1 MRTPDSA
8 SPADRP
14 DPAARPWM
22 APADVE
28 VPAGD
33 DVERVVLLSDAG
45 QAVGTEAKATVHH
58 RADEGG
64 TALHLA
70 FSCHVYDAAGRF
82 LLTRRALG
90 KKAFPG
96 VWTNG
101 FCGHPGPGES
111 PAQAVL
117 RRAPQELGAEVSDVV
132 EVLPDFRYRAVDAG
146 GMEEHEICPVFRA
159 QMHGD
164 PAPERDEVAEWCWVE
179 PAALTAAL
187 AAVPRAFS
195 PWLVEQWQQGAFEA
209 R

>member
-1 MRTPDSA
+1 MQTPDPT
-8 SPADRP
+8 SPADRS

-22 APADVE
+22 TGADVV
-28 VPAGD
+28 VPEGD
-33 DVERVVLLSDAG
+33 DVERVVLLSEAG
-45 QAVGTEAKATVHH
+45 EAVGTEAKATVHH

-70 FSCHVYDAAGRF
+70 FSCHVYDDAGRF

-111 PAQAVL
+111 PAEAVL
-117 RRAPQELGAEVSDVV
+117 RRAPQELGVPVRDVV
-132 EVLPDFRYRAVDAG
+132 EVLPDFRYRAVDAS
-146 GMEEHEICPVFRA
+146 GMEEHEVCPVFRA
-159 QMHGD
+159 RMHGD

-179 PAALTAAL
+179 PAELTAAL

-195 PWLVEQWQQGAFEA
+195 PWLVEQWQQGAFEGC
-209 R
+209 

>member
-1 MRTPDSA
+1 MQTPDPA
-8 SPADRP
+8 SPADRS

-22 APADVE
+22 TGADVV
-28 VPAGD
+28 VPEGD
-33 DVERVVLLSDAG
+33 DVERVVLLSEVG
-45 QAVGTEAKATVHH
+45 EAVGTEAKATVHH

-70 FSCHVYDAAGRF
+70 FSCHVYDDAGRF

-111 PAQAVL
+111 PAEAVL
-117 RRAPQELGAEVSDVV
+117 RRAPQELGVPVRDVA
-132 EVLPDFRYRAVDAG
+132 EVLPDFRYRAVDAS
-146 GMEEHEICPVFRA
+146 GMEEHEVCPVFRA
-159 QMHGD
+159 RMHGD

-179 PAALTAAL
+179 PAELTAAL

-195 PWLVEQWQQGAFEA
+195 PWLVEQWQQGAFEG

>member
-1 MRTPDSA
+1 MQTPDPA
-8 SPADRP
+8 SPADRS

-22 APADVE
+22 TGAGVV
-28 VPAGD
+28 VPEGD
-33 DVERVVLLSDAG
+33 DVERVVLLSEAG
-45 QAVGTEAKATVHH
+45 EAVGTEAKATVHH

-70 FSCHVYDAAGRF
+70 FSCHVYDDAGRF

-111 PAQAVL
+111 PAEAVL
-117 RRAPQELGAEVSDVV
+117 RRAPQELGVPVRDVA
-132 EVLPDFRYRAVDAG
+132 EVLPDFRYRAVDAS
-146 GMEEHEICPVFRA
+146 GMEEHEVCPVFRA
-159 QMHGD
+159 RMHGD

-179 PAALTAAL
+179 PAELTAAL

-195 PWLVEQWQQGAFEA
+195 PWLVEQWQQGAFEG

>member
-1 MRTPDSA
+1 MQTPDPA
-8 SPADRP
+8 PPADRS
-14 DPAARPWM
+14 DPAARPWITG
-22 APADVE
+22 ADVV
-28 VPAGD
+28 VPEGD
-33 DVERVVLLSDAG
+33 DVERVVLLSEAG
-45 QAVGTEAKATVHH
+45 EAVGTEAKATVHH

-70 FSCHVYDAAGRF
+70 FSCHVYDDAGRF

-111 PAQAVL
+111 PAEAVL
-117 RRAPQELGAEVSDVV
+117 RRAPQELGVPVRDVV
-132 EVLPDFRYRAVDAG
+132 EVLPDFRYRAVDAS
-146 GMEEHEICPVFRA
+146 GMEEHEVCPVFRA
-159 QMHGD
+159 RMHGD

-179 PAALTAAL
+179 PAELTAAL

-195 PWLVEQWQQGAFEA
+195 PWLVEQWQQGAFEG

>member
-1 MRTPDSA
+1 MQTPDPA
-8 SPADRP
+8 SPADRS

-22 APADVE
+22 TGADVV
-28 VPAGD
+28 VPEGD
-33 DVERVVLLSDAG
+33 DVERVVLLSEVG
-45 QAVGTEAKATVHH
+45 EAVGTEAKATVHH

-70 FSCHVYDAAGRF
+70 FSCHVYDDAGRF

-111 PAQAVL
+111 PAEAVL
-117 RRAPQELGAEVSDVV
+117 RRAPQELGVPVRDVV
-132 EVLPDFRYRAVDAG
+132 EVLPDFRYRAVDAS
-146 GMEEHEICPVFRA
+146 GMEEHEVCPVFRA
-159 QMHGD
+159 RMHGD

-179 PAALTAAL
+179 PAELTAAL

-195 PWLVEQWQQGAFEA
+195 PWLVEQWQQGAFEG

>member
-1 MRTPDSA
+1 MQTPDPA
-8 SPADRP
+8 SPADRS

-22 APADVE
+22 TGAGVV
-28 VPAGD
+28 VPEGD
-33 DVERVVLLSDAG
+33 DVERVVLLSEAG
-45 QAVGTEAKATVHH
+45 EAVGTEAKATVHH

-70 FSCHVYDAAGRF
+70 FSCHVYDDAGRF

-111 PAQAVL
+111 PAEAVL
-117 RRAPQELGAEVSDVV
+117 RRAPQELGVPVRDVV
-132 EVLPDFRYRAVDAG
+132 EVLPNFRYRAVDAS
-146 GMEEHEICPVFRA
+146 GMEEHEVCPVFRA
-159 QMHGD
+159 RMHGD

-179 PAALTAAL
+179 PAELTAAL

-195 PWLVEQWQQGAFEA
+195 PWLVEQWQQGAFEG